1 MLKLTRKLEYS
12 LIALS
17 HMQQKDENE
26 LSTTKEISEKFCK
39 GHHIIYLLIFIIS
52 CTAEKGND
60 LGMIIDD
67 AYINFPL
74 KGQMISVGYFK
85 LSNNSSETK
94 VLNKIFCQDLI
105 ASLHTSYLSS
115 EGMLTMK
122 PIKDILIERNSA
134 IRLLV
139 EGKFSIFCISFS
151 FIFID
156 SSSEKKL

>member
-1 MLKLTRKLEYS
+1 M
-12 LIALS
+12 
-17 HMQQKDENE
+17 
-26 LSTTKEISEKFCK
+26 KEISEKFCK

-94 VLNKIFCQDLI
+94 VVNKIFCQDLN
-105 ASLHTSYLSS
+105 ASLHTSYLNS

-122 PIKDILIERNSA
+122 PIKDILIESNSA
-134 IRLLV
+134 I
-139 EGKFSIFCISFS
+139 IFQPSSHHVMISGLKS
-151 FIFID
+151 SLELGGILECNLIID
-156 SSSEKKL
+156 KTKELTVAFALK

>member
-1 MLKLTRKLEYS
+1 M
-12 LIALS
+12 
-17 HMQQKDENE
+17 
-26 LSTTKEISEKFCK
+26 KEISEKFCK

-52 CTAEKGND
+52 CTAEKDNN

-67 AYINFPL
+67 AYINLPL

-94 VLNKIFCQDLI
+94 VVNKIFCQDLN
-105 ASLHTSYLSS
+105 ASLHTSHLNS

-134 IRLLV
+134 IIFQPSSHHVMISGLKSSLKL
-139 EGKFSIFCISFS
+139 GSILECNLI
-151 FIFID
+151 ID
-156 SSSEKKL
+156 KTKELTVAFALK